1 MQWSNNK
8 ELYQFDGSI
17 NLIYRFK
24 INIRET
30 VKHLHKLSVMDYFY
44 FFLGLSFRNAAKAL
58 SFFFAYNEDKPP
70 RFHFEFDSKV
80 QTKEIKEEYRWIRH
94 L

>member
-1 MQWSNNK
+1 
-8 ELYQFDGSI
+8 
-17 NLIYRFK
+17 
-24 INIRET
+24 
-30 VKHLHKLSVMDYFY
+30 MDYFY